1 LVFLLSLAVILAI
14 LAVMAILA
22 ICTSICCGSFAPVL
36 GFPGRRAAAQ
46 SNTHCRADAPL
57 LNRAGAPQRIS
68 LAVPTRCVFKTITVS
83 DLWHGKC
90 TLLPARLDA
99 QLSKSSPERERNKF
113 MGEVLLY
120 LLEHTGAMDTSEGI
134 VQWWLPAGSSYS
146 QEQVQEVLDELVR
159 RNWLV
164 TRGSMEQFRLYGLN
178 KKSMPEIL
186 KFLAQRGEAGEI

>member
-1 LVFLLSLAVILAI
+1 
-14 LAVMAILA
+14 
-22 ICTSICCGSFAPVL
+22 
-36 GFPGRRAAAQ
+36 
-46 SNTHCRADAPL
+46 
-57 LNRAGAPQRIS
+57 
-68 LAVPTRCVFKTITVS
+68 
-83 DLWHGKC
+83 
-90 TLLPARLDA
+90 
-99 QLSKSSPERERNKF
+99 